1 MGEPATGQTLAG
13 RRAEPSELLK
23 IGFKSGGG
31 AVLQLNQL
39 SAILIMAVCTRCQ
52 AQ

>member
-1 MGEPATGQTLAG
+1 MGEPAAGQTLAG
-13 RRAEPSELLK
+13 RRVEPSELLK

-39 SAILIMAVCTRCQ
+39 SAILIIFNK
-52 AQ
+52 

>member
-23 IGFKSGGG
+23 IGFKSGGA
-31 AVLQLNQL
+31 AVPQLNQL
-39 SAILIMAVCTRCQ
+39 GAILIILDK
-52 AQ
+52 

>member
-1 MGEPATGQTLAG
+1 MGEPTTGQTLAD

-31 AVLQLNQL
+31 AVPQLNQL
-39 SAILIMAVCTRCQ
+39 GAILIILDK
-52 AQ
+52 